1 MLSKHTHTGYFFDQP
16 PGPDFAPYERSATIF
31 KSYTYDPRG
40 RLLRVEQKTEDPD
53 NPGHETDFTTLSEH
67 RYDVLG
73 QMTGKNLGY
82 ESGSQFLQIGDYQYN
97 IRRWLS
103 KFNQPSTATPGG
115 TYRDLLAFEL
125 HYNTGASAIVSGTPN
140 LFNGNISAM
149 QLSAAKSARQMASP
163 RRRQRNPR
171 LCFHL

>member
-1 MLSKHTHTGYFFDQP
+1 M
-16 PGPDFAPYERSATIF
+16 I
-31 KSYTYDPRG
+31 
-40 RLLRVEQKTEDPD
+40 
-53 NPGHETDFTTLSEH
+53 
-67 RYDVLG
+67 
-73 QMTGKNLGY
+73 GKNLGY

-97 IRRWLS
+97 IRGWLS

-149 QLSAAKSARQMASP
+149 AWQVLGEGKEICAFAFTYDPMNRLTSVKSEGEGVSFTSKAFCRFKIKSISAALP
-163 RRRQRNPR
+163 R
-171 LCFHL
+171 